1 MKTDEKIK
9 VDHSN
14 HRQRL
19 YNTIQ
24 SVGLDKANNYI
35 ALEFILTYVLPR
47 VDTNPIAHKLID
59 RFGDIPSVL
68 DAPAEELAKI
78 PGMGPNSARLLSMFP
93 DIIERYLQDKQR
105 RTCILN
111 NREGLVEYCKTLLGN
126 KPNEELY
133 AICLNRAYK
142 VLRVELLAK
151 GTVNELILSMQEF
164 LRKMISVKNNF
175 YVVLT
180 HSHPDNNCQPSREDR
195 IATTRFDEQL
205 KSVGLQL
212 LEHIIIGPNGY
223 YALKEDAPHDF

>member
-1 MKTDEKIK
+1 MKTEEKTK

-24 SVGLDKANNYI
+24 RVGLDKANNYI
-35 ALEFILTYVLPR
+35 ALEFILTLVLPR

-59 RFGDIPSVL
+59 KFGDIPSVL
-68 DAPAEELAKI
+68 DASAEDLAKI

-93 DIIERYLQDKQR
+93 DIIDRYLQDKQR

-111 NREGLVEYCKTLLGN
+111 SREAVVAYCKTLLGN

-133 AICLNRAYK
+133 AICMNRAYK

-151 GTVNELILSMQEF
+151 GTVNELLISMQEF
-164 LRKMISVKNNF
+164 LRKMISIKNNY

-180 HSHPDNNCQPSREDR
+180 HSHPDSNCQPSREDR
-195 IATTRFDEQL
+195 IATTRFKENL
-205 KSVGLQL
+205 EGVGLVL
-212 LEHIIIGPNGY
+212 LDHFIIGPNGY
-223 YALKEDAPHDF
+223 YCVQEDSAHDN

>member
-1 MKTDEKIK
+1 MKTEENKK

-19 YNTIQ
+19 YNTVQ
-24 SVGLDKANNYI
+24 TVGLDKANSYI

-59 RFGDIPSVL
+59 KFGDIGAVL
-68 DAPAEELAKI
+68 DAPQEELEKI
-78 PGMGPNSARLLSMFP
+78 EGMGPNSARLLSMMPQIF
-93 DIIERYLQDKQR
+93 ERYLQEKQR
-105 RTCILN
+105 RTCILSSPDA
-111 NREGLVEYCKTLLGN
+111 LVKYCKTLLGN

-142 VLRVELLAK
+142 VLRTEFLAK
-151 GTVNELILSMQEF
+151 GTVNELLLSMQEF
-164 LRKMISVKNNF
+164 LRKMISIKNNC

-195 IATTRFDEQL
+195 IATTRFNDHLE
-205 KSVGLQL
+205 SVGLKL

-223 YALKEDAPHDF
+223 YALKEDAPHDY